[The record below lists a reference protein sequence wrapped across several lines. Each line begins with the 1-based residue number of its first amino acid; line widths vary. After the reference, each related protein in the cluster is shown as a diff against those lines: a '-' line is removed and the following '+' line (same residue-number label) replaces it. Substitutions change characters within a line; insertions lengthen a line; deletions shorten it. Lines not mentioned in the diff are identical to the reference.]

1 MMTQSQAPATPVI
14 LIAER
19 DKRMRA
25 LQQFF
30 LEKEGFAVA
39 FEADEQSA
47 FEAVHSMSPAVLVTE
62 ILIGKMDGLA
72 LCRRVREHPETRQTP
87 IVVFSILAAEARAKE
102 AGASAFLRKPLI
114 GETFVAVIRQVID
127 AQPSVRME

>member
-1 MMTQSQAPATPVI
+1 
-14 LIAER
+14 
-19 DKRMRA
+19 MRT
-25 LQQFF
+25 
-30 LEKEGFAVA
+30 EGFA
-39 FEADEQSA
+39 SI
-47 FEAVHSMSPAVLVTE
+47 T
-62 ILIGKMDGLA
+62 
-72 LCRRVREHPETRQTP
+72 CRITATKVSP